1 MTEDQKVRL
10 AEAKKMRGLVIEA
23 MEALMKR
30 GAKSWTIGG
39 QQYTAQDISELLKM
53 LQYWD
58 AVIAGINGG
67 QRTIRRIVPVD
78 D

>member
-1 MTEDQKVRL
+1 
-10 AEAKKMRGLVIEA
+10 MRGLVIEA

-39 QQYTAQDISELLKM
+39 QQYTAQDISELMKL

-58 AVIAGINGG
+58 AIIAELTGG
-67 QRTIRRIVPVD
+67 RRTIRRIIPVD